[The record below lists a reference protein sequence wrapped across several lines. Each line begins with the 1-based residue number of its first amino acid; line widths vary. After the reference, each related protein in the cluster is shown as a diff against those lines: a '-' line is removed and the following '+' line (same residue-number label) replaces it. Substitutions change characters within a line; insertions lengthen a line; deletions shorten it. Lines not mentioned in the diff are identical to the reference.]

1 MFLFLIIIIIIII
14 MINARFHYGHLLW
27 KTGRSWVI

>member
-1 MFLFLIIIIIIII
+1 MFLFLIIIIIIIIII

-27 KTGRSWVI
+27 KTGRS